1 MRALLLDPSASG
13 VAGDMIAAALV
24 GMGVDAEPL
33 RRLAA
38 ALPEC
43 LEGVRRAEVRVER
56 VRRAGV
62 EAAALKLKLDE
73 EEVERGFRD
82 FYAALER
89 VRAKLGLSD
98 YVYGRARRALE
109 LLEEAERRVHGGAEG
124 HLHELGSADT
134 LFDVVAAPL
143 LVERAGLAG
152 CRVLSTPV
160 AVGRGSVRIAHGVVS
175 VPAPAARQ
183 LLALRGIPFR
193 LGPVEGELAT
203 PTGLAVLAALVDWF
217 VEETPPARIL
227 RLGYGAGWRDYG
239 VQPLSAAEVELVEQ
253 LQSDLVAVL
262 ETNVDDV
269 DGELLA
275 YVRELALERGALD
288 FYAIPA
294 TGKRGRPAF
303 LVQVIAEPERALDLA
318 RLLMR
323 ELGTLGVRVQR
334 VGRVKLRREV
344 REVEVGGGRV
354 RVKVAYDESGEV
366 VRAKP
371 EHADL
376 ERIARE
382 TGRSLRLLREEALGA
397 LRKGS
402 AGPPRAGGEGA
413 APGEGC
419 R

>member
-1 MRALLLDPSASG
+1 MKALLLDPSASG
-13 VAGDMIAAALV
+13 VAGDMVAAALV
-24 GMGVDAEPL
+24 DLGVDAEPL
-33 RRLAA
+33 HRLAV
-38 ALPEC
+38 ALPGC
-43 LEGVRRAEVRVER
+43 LGGVRRVEVRVER

-62 EAAALKLKLDE
+62 EASALKLELVE

-82 FYAALER
+82 FYEALER
-89 VRAKLGLSD
+89 LRAKLGLSD
-98 YVYGRARRALE
+98 YVYGKARRALE
-109 LLEEAERRVHGGAEG
+109 LLEEAERRVHGGREE

-134 LFDVVAAPL
+134 LFDAVAAPL
-143 LVERAGLAG
+143 LVEHAGLAG

-160 AVGRGSVRIAHGVVS
+160 AVGRGFVRIEHGAVS
-175 VPAPAARQ
+175 VPAPAARH

-203 PTGLAVLAALVDWF
+203 PTGLAVLASLVDEF

-227 RLGYGAGWRDYG
+227 KLGYGAGWRDYG
-239 VQPLSAAEVELVEQ
+239 TQPLSAAEVELGEQ
-253 LQSDLVAVL
+253 LPSDAVAVL

-294 TGKRGRPAF
+294 TGKKGRPAF
-303 LVQVIAEPERALDLA
+303 LVQVIAEPRRALELA
-318 RLLMR
+318 CLLMR
-323 ELGTLGVRVQR
+323 ELGTLGVRVQK
-334 VGRVKLRREV
+334 VGRVKLEREI
-344 REVEVGGGRV
+344 REIEVEGGKV
-354 RVKVAYDESGEV
+354 RVKVSYDERGRV
-366 VRAKP
+366 VRVKP

-382 TGRSLRLLREEALGA
+382 KGRSLRLLREEVLRALERVA
-397 LRKGS
+397 GS
-402 AGPPRAGGEGA
+402 PRAGGEPEA
-413 APGEGC
+413 AGEGC

>member
-1 MRALLLDPSASG
+1 
-13 VAGDMIAAALV
+13 MIAAAL
-24 GMGVDAEPL
+24 AELGGGAEAL

-43 LEGVRRAEVRVER
+43 LEGVRGAEVRLEKVE
-56 VRRAGV
+56 RAGV
-62 EAAALKLKLDE
+62 VATAVKLELVEEDVDRRFQDFHAALRKL
-73 EEVERGFRD
+73 
-82 FYAALER
+82 
-89 VRAKLGLSD
+89 RARLGLSD

-109 LLEEAERRVHGGAEG
+109 LLEEAERRVHGGSGG

-134 LFDVVAAPL
+134 LFDAVAAPL
-143 LVERAGLAG
+143 LVEHAGLAG
-152 CRVLSTPV
+152 CRILSTPV
-160 AVGRGSVRIAHGVVS
+160 AVGRGSVKIEHGVVS

-203 PTGLAVLAALVDWF
+203 PTGLAVLAALADEF
-217 VEETPPARIL
+217 VEETSAARIL

-239 VQPLSAAEVELVEQ
+239 TQPLSVAEVELAEA
-253 LQSDLVAVL
+253 LPSDSVAVL

-275 YVRELALERGALD
+275 YVRDLALEKGALD

-303 LVQVIAEPERALDLA
+303 LIQVIAEPGRALELA

-334 VGRVKLRREV
+334 VSRVKLERET
-344 REVEVGGGRV
+344 REVEVEGSRV
-354 RVKVAYDESGEV
+354 RVKVAYGERGEI
-366 VRAKP
+366 VRVKP

-382 TGRSLRLLREEALGA
+382 SGKSLRLLREEVLKALALG
-397 LRKGS
+397 S
-402 AGPPRAGGEGA
+402 AAAGTGRSPQAGE
-413 APGEGC
+413 APSEG
-419 R
+419 RR